1 MTDLRRTVR
10 CSNCGC
16 ESSVSINSDL
26 DLRELIVSGK
36 CSRCGSAMQVSY
48 NVIETQQSSEPMQ
61 APEETSVNLDDTLFN
76 SDIPSDT
83 LRDIMED

>member
-10 CSNCGC
+10 CSNCGY
-16 ESSVSINSDL
+16 ESSVSINSEI
-26 DLRELIVSGK
+26 DLREMIVSGK

-48 NVIETQQSSEPMQ
+48 NVIETQQAPEPVR
-61 APEETSVNLDDTLFN
+61 APEESSVNLDDTLFN